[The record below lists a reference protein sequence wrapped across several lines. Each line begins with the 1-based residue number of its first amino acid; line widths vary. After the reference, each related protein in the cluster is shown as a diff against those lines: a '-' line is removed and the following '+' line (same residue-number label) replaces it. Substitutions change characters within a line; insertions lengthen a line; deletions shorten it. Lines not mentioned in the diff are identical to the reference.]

1 MPVASTFQGIAV
13 MANVDAGSPSQILPS
28 CDDLPF
34 DCCVFWYNRK
44 SCSWHTLRMR
54 KRAEKESSGKNE
66 ANGPRKSKDILGNK
80 VSVKVSK
87 AI

>member
-1 MPVASTFQGIAV
+1 
-13 MANVDAGSPSQILPS
+13 
-28 CDDLPF
+28 
-34 DCCVFWYNRK
+34 
-44 SCSWHTLRMR
+44 MR

-87 AI
+87 AIWKLCAALLLPILFTPYSILSWEREGAAILSLVFLFFSL

>member
-1 MPVASTFQGIAV
+1 
-13 MANVDAGSPSQILPS
+13 
-28 CDDLPF
+28 
-34 DCCVFWYNRK
+34 
-44 SCSWHTLRMR
+44 MR

-87 AI
+87 AIWKLCAALLLPILSTPCSILSWEREGAVILSLGFGFFVV